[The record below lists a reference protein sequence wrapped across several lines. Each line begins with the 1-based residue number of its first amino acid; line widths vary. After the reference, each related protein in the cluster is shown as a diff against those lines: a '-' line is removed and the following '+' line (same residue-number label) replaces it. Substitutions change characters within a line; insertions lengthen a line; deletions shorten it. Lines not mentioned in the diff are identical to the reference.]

1 MISALF
7 RVWLSCS
14 ILVTIGVRVDDDDDL
29 PTVVTDALKSIVTEA
44 EDNKDD
50 NVPSSEKYHS
60 IQPIGFSIYT
70 WPKAN
75 QYIGNEN
82 VTKDVNRRVEIMN
95 DAIDSA
101 LASSD
106 LVDAG
111 DTMKVFV
118 APEFFFRGARG
129 AYSISIVEES
139 KPFHGLLDALENM
152 VSGSKWDD
160 WLFIFGTITVG
171 ATDPK
176 APDDTMFMNFA
187 PIVKGGPG
195 GKKFLAFKDAKSNI
209 DFLNCTEHE
218 TVQGSKGKHKCDTVK
233 HYTEIPG
240 HAEEFLRTKGWE
252 VVDYNYFT
260 VDHIRFGVE
269 ICLDHAQ
276 RSLQKSLQREELDPD
291 GVQVQII
298 TAAGMNIQYSAV
310 PGGGPVILQDGG
322 GTNFSNAVEAVKPPL
337 SMVFPSW
344 DFVKKNTAAQHPA
357 LGDNWRD
364 LIDGYFDVSKYDAWK
379 TPPMLNVYGPM
390 KLKSLHSERWKI
402 GKDAV
407 RNEVVSTR

>member
-1 MISALF
+1 MIRALF
-7 RVWLSCS
+7 TVWLSCS
-14 ILVTIGVRVDDDDDL
+14 ILVTTGVRVDDDLMPVTKAVDD
-29 PTVVTDALKSIVTEA
+29 E
-44 EDNKDD
+44 NDD
-50 NVPSSEKYHS
+50 VDSDEKYNS

-75 QYIGNEN
+75 QYIGNED
-82 VTKDVNRRVEIMN
+82 VTKDVDRRTHIMKE
-95 DAIDSA
+95 AIDSA
-101 LASSD
+101 MECSD
-106 LVDAG
+106 LEQRHSV
-111 DTMKVFV
+111 MKVFV

-139 KPFHGLLDALENM
+139 KPFHGLLDSLEAM
-152 VSGSKWDD
+152 VSDEKWED

-176 APDDTMFMNFA
+176 EPDETMFMNFA

-218 TVQGSKGKHKCDTVK
+218 TVQGSNGQHKCDTVK

-276 RSLQKSLQREELDPD
+276 HALQKSLEREELDPD

-322 GTNFSNAVEAVKPPL
+322 GTNFSNDVEAVKPPL

-344 DFVKKNTAAQHPA
+344 DFVKQNTAAQHPA
-357 LGDNWRD
+357 LGSNWRS
-364 LIDGYFDVSKYDAWK
+364 LIDGYFDVSKYDDWH
-379 TPPMLNVYGPM
+379 TPPMLNVYGKM
-390 KLKSLHSERWKI
+390 KLKSLGSTRWKV
-402 GKDAV
+402 GDKAT
-407 RNEVVSTR
+407 RTEVVSTR